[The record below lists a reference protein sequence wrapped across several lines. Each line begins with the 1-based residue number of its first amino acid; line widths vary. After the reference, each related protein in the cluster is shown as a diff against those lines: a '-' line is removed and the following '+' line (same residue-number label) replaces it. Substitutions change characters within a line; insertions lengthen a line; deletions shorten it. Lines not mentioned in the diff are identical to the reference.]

1 MRTLTLLLPL
11 VAVLLAG
18 SQAPAPACAEAS
30 SFAKASE
37 DKSADRQDPLKVDD
51 PPVCT
56 DCKKETYG
64 TTVQWEGSPAEAA
77 KKAKEQ
83 KKLVFVLHVSGLFED
98 PKFT

>member
-11 VAVLLAG
+11 VAVLLSG
-18 SQAPAPACAEAS
+18 SLAPA
-30 SFAKASE
+30 
-37 DKSADRQDPLKVDD
+37 QDPPKVDD

-56 DCKKETYG
+56 DCKQETYG
-64 TTVQWEGSPAEAA
+64 TTVKWEGSPAEAA
-77 KKAKEQ
+77 KKAKDE